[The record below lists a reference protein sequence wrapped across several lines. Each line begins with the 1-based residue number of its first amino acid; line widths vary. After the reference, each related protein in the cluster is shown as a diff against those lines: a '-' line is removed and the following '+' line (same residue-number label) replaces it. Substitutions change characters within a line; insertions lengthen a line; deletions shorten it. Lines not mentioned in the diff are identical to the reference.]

1 MTTHETE
8 QPLHRT
14 SPPTPHSREGGDGRE
29 ALSPRI
35 GPRCTNSLGANRS
48 GFARL
53 AVLRLRIAVQQDARS
68 SLRGWRDALQPV
80 TARHVMESQPSGAIE
95 AQHDRRYSYFMNVSA
110 TIGE

>member
-14 SPPTPHSREGGDGRE
+14 SPPTPHSREGGDKRE

-35 GPRCTNSLGANRS
+35 GPRCTDSPRASRS

-53 AVLRLRIAVQQDARS
+53 AVLWLRIAVQEDARS
-68 SLRGWRDALQPV
+68 SLRGWRDALQSV
-80 TARHVMESQPSGAIE
+80 TARHVIESQPSDAIE
-95 AQHDRRYSYFMNVSA
+95 A
-110 TIGE
+110 